1 MSSGRR
7 RVLGAFAALA
17 GAAVAGRPATAAERG
32 FGFHRLQP
40 RRPPP
45 TRARSTFTRTTTQ
58 SFCTLVGGEGKR
70 FGGAFTCDDTSFTFR
85 TPAGGLGP
93 LPMKFIDVDA
103 RLADMDAS
111 GVDVQALSLSVPM
124 AYWGD
129 RPFNAKLART
139 WNTAA
144 SRVHQRHPTRFVV
157 LATLPML
164 DATDA
169 IDELE
174 RASQLPGVRGVYM
187 GTNIDNRDLDDPR
200 FAPVFAR
207 IEQLGLP
214 VFLHPQQTVGGARLG
229 DFYLSNLLGNP
240 FDTAIAGAHLIL
252 GGVLDRHPALHFTLP
267 HAGGALPIL
276 VGRLDAGWTVRP
288 ETRRLAQQPSS
299 YLRRFSYDTVSH
311 SGPVL
316 NFLIDTV
323 GRPARARQR
332 LLFRHGLRA
341 AGALSRPADL
351 TAAQRDGA
359 GRQCRPA
366 AADLG
371 AGVARA
377 APGPRSPARCVQN
390 VSAGLQVLIAPRA

>member
-1 MSSGRR
+1 MLNCTCCPSPGRR
-7 RVLGAFAALA
+7 RLLGALAAFA
-17 GAAVAGRPATAAERG
+17 GTAVAGQSASAAGSAGTPAALPPHRP
-32 FGFHRLQP
+32 
-40 RRPPP
+40 
-45 TRARSTFTRTTTQ
+45 RSIDIHAHYYPE
-58 SFCTLVGGEGKR
+58 SFCDLVGGEGKR
-70 FGGAFTCDDTSFTFR
+70 FGGSFVCDDTSFTFR

-93 LPMKFIDVDA
+93 LPMKFIDIDA
-103 RLADMDAS
+103 RLKDMDAS

-129 RPFNAKLART
+129 RPFNAKLARD
-139 WNTAA
+139 WNASA
-144 SRVHQRHPTRFVV
+144 SRAYQRHPTRFVV

-164 DATDA
+164 NAADA

-174 RASQLPGVRGVYM
+174 RAAQLPGVRGVYM

-240 FDTAIAGAHLIL
+240 FDTAIAGSHLIL
-252 GGVLDRHPALHFTLP
+252 GGVLDRYPTLEITLP

-288 ETRRLAQQPSS
+288 ETRRLAQKPSS

-316 NFLIDTV
+316 NFLIENV
-323 GRPARARQR
+323 GVDRLVLGSDYCFDMGYEQPVRFLDRVDLSAQQRAMILGGNAGK
-332 LLFRHGLRA
+332 LLR
-341 AGALSRPADL
+341 
-351 TAAQRDGA
+351 
-359 GRQCRPA
+359 
-366 AADLG
+366 
-371 AGVARA
+371 
-377 APGPRSPARCVQN
+377 
-390 VSAGLQVLIAPRA
+390 I

>member
-1 MSSGRR
+1 MTCPCCLPTGRR
-7 RVLGAFAALA
+7 RMLGTFAALA
-17 GAAVAGRPATAAERG
+17 VAALAGRPAAAA
-32 FGFHRLQP
+32 QP
-40 RRPPP
+40 APASAAAATLPARRP
-45 TRARSTFTRTTTQ
+45 RAIDIHAHYYPE
-58 SFCTLVGGEGKR
+58 SFCDLVGGEGKR
-70 FGGAFTCDDTSFTFR
+70 FGGAFACDDTTFTFR

-93 LPMKFIDVDA
+93 LPMKFIDVDV
-103 RLADMDAS
+103 RLEDMDAS

-129 RPFNAKLART
+129 RSFNAKLART

-144 SRVHQRHPTRFVV
+144 SRVHQRHPARFVV

-174 RASQLPGVRGVYM
+174 RASALPGVRGVYM

-240 FDTAIAGAHLIL
+240 FDTAIAASHLIL
-252 GGVLDRHPALHFTLP
+252 GGVLDRHPALHVTLP

-316 NFLIDTV
+316 NFLIENV
-323 GRPARARQR
+323 GIDRLVLGSDYCFDMGYAQPVRFLDRLDLPDDQRALVLGGNAGR
-332 LLFRHGLRA
+332 LLR
-341 AGALSRPADL
+341 
-351 TAAQRDGA
+351 
-359 GRQCRPA
+359 
-366 AADLG
+366 
-371 AGVARA
+371 
-377 APGPRSPARCVQN
+377 
-390 VSAGLQVLIAPRA
+390 I

>member
-1 MSSGRR
+1 MLNCTCCISPARR
-7 RVLGAFAALA
+7 RALGALAALA
-17 GAAVAGRPATAAERG
+17 GSAVAGGRASAAEPASAPAAPVALPL
-32 FGFHRLQP
+32 HRP
-40 RRPPP
+40 RSIDIHAHYYPE
-45 TRARSTFTRTTTQ
+45 
-58 SFCTLVGGEGKR
+58 SFCDLVGGEGKR
-70 FGGAFTCDDTSFTFR
+70 FGGSFACDDTSFTFR

-103 RLADMDAS
+103 RLRDMDAS

-129 RPFNAKLART
+129 RSFNAKLARA

-144 SRVHQRHPTRFVV
+144 SRVYQRHPTRFVV

-164 DATDA
+164 DAADA

-174 RASQLPGVRGVYM
+174 RAAQLPGVRGIYM

-207 IEQLGLP
+207 IEQLNLP

-229 DFYLSNLLGNP
+229 DYYLSNLLGNP
-240 FDTAIAGAHLIL
+240 FDTAIAGSHLIL
-252 GGVLDRHPALHFTLP
+252 GGVLDRYPNLQVTLP

-288 ETRRLAQQPSS
+288 ETRRLAQKPSS

-316 NFLIDTV
+316 DFLIAHV
-323 GRPARARQR
+323 GIDR
-332 LLFRHGLRA
+332 LVLGSDYCFDMGYAQPVRFLDR
-341 AGALSRPADL
+341 LDL
-351 TAAQRDGA
+351 TAEQRALILGGNA
-359 GRQCRPA
+359 GKLLR
-366 AADLG
+366 
-371 AGVARA
+371 
-377 APGPRSPARCVQN
+377 
-390 VSAGLQVLIAPRA
+390 I

>member
-1 MSSGRR
+1 MLNCTCCMSPARR
-7 RVLGAFAALA
+7 RLLGAFAALA
-17 GAAVAGRPATAAERG
+17 GTTMAGRPASATDTASAPAAVPP
-32 FGFHRLQP
+32 HRP
-40 RRPPP
+40 RSIDIHAHYYPE
-45 TRARSTFTRTTTQ
+45 
-58 SFCTLVGGEGKR
+58 SFCDLVGGEGKR
-70 FGGAFTCDDTSFTFR
+70 FGGSFACDAASFTFR

-103 RLADMDAS
+103 RLKDMDAS

-129 RPFNAKLART
+129 RPFNAKLARD
-139 WNTAA
+139 WNSAA
-144 SRVHQRHPTRFVV
+144 SRVYQRHPTRFVV

-164 DATDA
+164 NATDA

-174 RASQLPGVRGVYM
+174 RAAQLPGVRGVYM
-187 GTNIDNRDLDDPR
+187 GTNIDNRDLDDPL

-240 FDTAIAGAHLIL
+240 FDTAIAGSHLIL
-252 GGVLDRHPALHFTLP
+252 GGVLDRYPTLQVTLP

-288 ETRRLAQQPSS
+288 ETRRLAQKPSS
-299 YLRRFSYDTVSH
+299 YLRRFNYDTVSH

-316 NFLIDTV
+316 NFLMENV
-323 GRPARARQR
+323 GVDR
-332 LLFRHGLRA
+332 LVLGSDYCFDMGYEQPVRFLDR
-341 AGALSRPADL
+341 LDL
-351 TAAQRDGA
+351 TAQQRSMILGGNA
-359 GRQCRPA
+359 GKL
-366 AADLG
+366 LG
-371 AGVARA
+371 
-377 APGPRSPARCVQN
+377 
-390 VSAGLQVLIAPRA
+390 I

>member
-1 MSSGRR
+1 MLNCTCCPSPGRR
-7 RVLGAFAALA
+7 RLLGALAAFA
-17 GAAVAGRPATAAERG
+17 GTAVAGQSASAAGSAGTPAALPPHRP
-32 FGFHRLQP
+32 
-40 RRPPP
+40 
-45 TRARSTFTRTTTQ
+45 RSIDIHAHYYPE
-58 SFCTLVGGEGKR
+58 SFCDLVGGEGKR
-70 FGGAFTCDDTSFTFR
+70 FGGSFVCDDTSFTFR

-103 RLADMDAS
+103 RLKDMDAS

-129 RPFNAKLART
+129 RPFNAKLARD
-139 WNTAA
+139 WNASA

-164 DATDA
+164 NAADA

-174 RASQLPGVRGVYM
+174 RAAQLPGVRGVYM
-187 GTNIDNRDLDDPR
+187 GTNIDNRDLDDPL

-240 FDTAIAGAHLIL
+240 FDTAIAGSHLIL
-252 GGVLDRHPALHFTLP
+252 GGVLDRYPTLEITLP

-288 ETRRLAQQPSS
+288 ETRRLAQKPSS

-316 NFLIDTV
+316 NFLIENV
-323 GRPARARQR
+323 GVDRLVLGSDYCFDMGYEQPVRFLDRVDLSAQQRAMILGGNAGK
-332 LLFRHGLRA
+332 LLR
-341 AGALSRPADL
+341 
-351 TAAQRDGA
+351 
-359 GRQCRPA
+359 
-366 AADLG
+366 
-371 AGVARA
+371 
-377 APGPRSPARCVQN
+377 
-390 VSAGLQVLIAPRA
+390 I

>member
-1 MSSGRR
+1 MLNCTCCPSPGRR
-7 RVLGAFAALA
+7 RLLGALAAFA
-17 GAAVAGRPATAAERG
+17 GTAVAGQSASAAGSADTPAALPPHRP
-32 FGFHRLQP
+32 
-40 RRPPP
+40 
-45 TRARSTFTRTTTQ
+45 RSIDIHAHYYPE
-58 SFCTLVGGEGKR
+58 SFCDLVGGEGKR
-70 FGGAFTCDDTSFTFR
+70 FGGSFVCDDTSFTFR

-93 LPMKFIDVDA
+93 LPMKFIDIDA
-103 RLADMDAS
+103 RLKDMDAS

-129 RPFNAKLART
+129 RPFNAKLAGD
-139 WNTAA
+139 WNASA
-144 SRVHQRHPTRFVV
+144 SRVCKRHPTRFVV

-164 DATDA
+164 NAADA

-174 RASQLPGVRGVYM
+174 RAAQLPGVRGVYM
-187 GTNIDNRDLDDPR
+187 GTNIDNRDLDDPL

-240 FDTAIAGAHLIL
+240 FDTAIAGSHLIL
-252 GGVLDRHPALHFTLP
+252 GGVLDRYPTLEITLP

-288 ETRRLAQQPSS
+288 ETRRLAQKPSS

-316 NFLIDTV
+316 NFLIENV
-323 GRPARARQR
+323 GVDRLVLGSDYCFDMGYEQPVRFLDRVDLSAQQRAMILGGNAGK
-332 LLFRHGLRA
+332 LLR
-341 AGALSRPADL
+341 
-351 TAAQRDGA
+351 
-359 GRQCRPA
+359 
-366 AADLG
+366 
-371 AGVARA
+371 
-377 APGPRSPARCVQN
+377 
-390 VSAGLQVLIAPRA
+390 I

>member
-1 MSSGRR
+1 MTCPCCLPTGRR
-7 RVLGAFAALA
+7 RMLGTFAALA
-17 GAAVAGRPATAAERG
+17 VAALAGRPAAAA
-32 FGFHRLQP
+32 QP
-40 RRPPP
+40 APAPAAAATLPARRP
-45 TRARSTFTRTTTQ
+45 RAIDIHAHYYPE
-58 SFCTLVGGEGKR
+58 SFCDLVGGEGKR
-70 FGGAFTCDDTSFTFR
+70 FGGAFACDDTTFTFR

-103 RLADMDAS
+103 RLEDMDAS

-144 SRVHQRHPTRFVV
+144 SRVHQRHPARFVV

-174 RASQLPGVRGVYM
+174 RASALPGVRGVYM

-240 FDTAIAGAHLIL
+240 FDTAIAASHLIL
-252 GGVLDRHPALHFTLP
+252 GGVLDRHPALHVTLP

-316 NFLIDTV
+316 NFLIENV
-323 GRPARARQR
+323 GIDRLVLGSDYCFDMGYAQPVRFLDRLDLPDDQRALVLGGNAGR
-332 LLFRHGLRA
+332 LLR
-341 AGALSRPADL
+341 
-351 TAAQRDGA
+351 
-359 GRQCRPA
+359 
-366 AADLG
+366 
-371 AGVARA
+371 
-377 APGPRSPARCVQN
+377 
-390 VSAGLQVLIAPRA
+390 I

>member
-1 MSSGRR
+1 M
-7 RVLGAFAALA
+7 LGAFAALA
-17 GAAVAGRPATAAERG
+17 GAAMAARPASAAEPAATPVAPPG
-32 FGFHRLQP
+32 
-40 RRPPP
+40 RRP
-45 TRARSTFTRTTTQ
+45 RSIDIHAHYYPE
-58 SFCTLVGGEGKR
+58 SFCDLVGGEGKR
-70 FGGAFTCDDTSFTFR
+70 FGGAFSRDDATFTFR

-103 RLADMDAS
+103 RLEDMDAS

-129 RPFNAKLART
+129 RPFNAKLARA

-200 FAPVFAR
+200 FAPIFAR

-214 VFLHPQQTVGGARLG
+214 VFLHPQQTVGGTRLG
-229 DFYLSNLLGNP
+229 DYYLSNLLGNP
-240 FDTAIAGAHLIL
+240 FDTAIAGSHLIL
-252 GGVLDRHPALHFTLP
+252 GGVLDRYPELHFTLP
-267 HAGGALPIL
+267 HAGGALPI
-276 VGRLDAGWTVRP
+276 VAGRLDAGWTVRP
-288 ETRRLAQQPSS
+288 ETRQLAQKPSN

-316 NFLIDTV
+316 SFLIENV
-323 GRPARARQR
+323 GIDRLVLGSDYCFDMGYEQPVRFLDRLDLTDEQRAMVLGGNAGR
-332 LLFRHGLRA
+332 LLR
-341 AGALSRPADL
+341 
-351 TAAQRDGA
+351 
-359 GRQCRPA
+359 
-366 AADLG
+366 
-371 AGVARA
+371 
-377 APGPRSPARCVQN
+377 
-390 VSAGLQVLIAPRA
+390 I

>member
-1 MSSGRR
+1 MICTCCMSSGRR

-17 GAAVAGRPATAAERG
+17 GAAVAGRPATAAEPG
-32 FGFHRLQP
+32 SVSSLASASSAPATPPAAHP
-40 RRPPP
+40 RAIDIHAHYYPE
-45 TRARSTFTRTTTQ
+45 

-70 FGGAFTCDDTSFTFR
+70 FGGAFTCDDTTFTFR

-187 GTNIDNRDLDDPR
+187 VTNIDNRDLDDPR

-240 FDTAIAGAHLIL
+240 FDTAIAGSHLIL

-323 GRPARARQR
+323 GIDR
-332 LLFRHGLRA
+332 LVLGSDYCFDMGYAQPVRFLDR
-341 AGALSRPADL
+341 LDL
-351 TAAQRDGA
+351 TAAQRAMVLGGNA
-359 GRQCRPA
+359 GRLLR
-366 AADLG
+366 
-371 AGVARA
+371 
-377 APGPRSPARCVQN
+377 
-390 VSAGLQVLIAPRA
+390 I

>member
-1 MSSGRR
+1 MRDTMLNCTCCPSPGRR
-7 RVLGAFAALA
+7 RLLGALAAFA
-17 GAAVAGRPATAAERG
+17 GTAVAGQSASAAGSADTPAA
-32 FGFHRLQP
+32 
-40 RRPPP
+40 PPP
-45 TRARSTFTRTTTQ
+45 QRPRSIDIHAHYYPE
-58 SFCTLVGGEGKR
+58 SFCNLVGGEGKR
-70 FGGAFTCDDTSFTFR
+70 FGGSFVCDDTSFTFR

-103 RLADMDAS
+103 RLKDMDAS

-129 RPFNAKLART
+129 RPFNAKLARD
-139 WNTAA
+139 WNASA
-144 SRVHQRHPTRFVV
+144 SRVYQRHPTRFVV

-164 DATDA
+164 NAADA

-174 RASQLPGVRGVYM
+174 RAAQLPGVRGVYM
-187 GTNIDNRDLDDPR
+187 GTNIDNRDLDDPL

-240 FDTAIAGAHLIL
+240 FDTAIAGSHLIL
-252 GGVLDRHPALHFTLP
+252 GGVLDRYPTLEITLP

-288 ETRRLAQQPSS
+288 ETRRLAQKPSS

-316 NFLIDTV
+316 NFLIENV
-323 GRPARARQR
+323 GVDRLVLGSDYCFDMGYEQPVRFLDRVDLSAQQRAMILGGNAGK
-332 LLFRHGLRA
+332 LLR
-341 AGALSRPADL
+341 
-351 TAAQRDGA
+351 
-359 GRQCRPA
+359 
-366 AADLG
+366 
-371 AGVARA
+371 
-377 APGPRSPARCVQN
+377 
-390 VSAGLQVLIAPRA
+390 I